1 MSAKNF
7 LILLI
12 ATVLSI
18 LAAAAAVV
26 TRPGDAVYANL
37 GDPVVPGLIDNLN
50 DVDTVRIESHE
61 GGALTFKR
69 MAKGDGAQTADA
81 KESAKQTGGWGIVER
96 DMYPAK
102 ASQINA
108 LALRVAELTYLAP
121 KTTTPELFP
130 RLELG
135 DPDVVGSKAISL
147 RLNDKGGRPMVDMV
161 IGKARSTLEGSAE
174 GGTYF
179 RIPGKEQ
186 AWLAKGS
193 VEIGKLISEWIET
206 DIFDI
211 QTKRIRRV
219 EIHHADGEKI
229 SIFKEQQ
236 SDADFVLNGV
246 PDGKK
251 VKSRFS
257 VNGIASAIDDYK
269 IMDVA
274 RREKHPIDPATA
286 TRAVYETFDGLTVT
300 ALIELPKGDL
310 KGPQAEYWVSLDI
323 TGGEG
328 TAEADGL
335 RARTTPWV
343 FRISD
348 YRYDAIAKR
357 MKDLVEDAAGS

>member
-7 LILLI
+7 LILLV
-12 ATVLSI
+12 ATVLGI
-18 LAAAAAVV
+18 VAAAAAVV

-61 GGALTFKR
+61 GGTLTFKR
-69 MAKGDGAQTADA
+69 NAEADGTQPADT
-81 KESAKQTGGWGIVER
+81 KDSGGWGIVER
-96 DMYPAK
+96 DMYPVK
-102 ASQINA
+102 ASQVNA

-121 KTTTPELFP
+121 KTATPELFP
-130 RLELG
+130 RLDLG
-135 DPDVVGSKAISL
+135 DPDAVGSKAIGL
-147 RLNDKGGRPMVDMV
+147 RLGDKGGRPMVDMV
-161 IGKARSTLEGSAE
+161 IGTARSALEGSAE

-179 RIPGKEQ
+179 RIPGKDQ

-193 VEIGKLISEWIET
+193 IEIGKLISEWIDM

-211 QTKRIRRV
+211 PTKRIRRA

-236 SDADFVLNGV
+236 GDLDFVLNGV

-257 VNGIASAIDDYK
+257 VNGIASAIDEYK

-274 RREKHPIDPATA
+274 RREKHPVDPATA
-286 TRAVYETFDGLTVT
+286 TRVVYETFDGLTVT
-300 ALIELPKGDL
+300 ALIELPKGDP
-310 KGPQAEYWVSLDI
+310 KGPAAEYWVSLDI
-323 TGGEG
+323 AGGEG

-335 RARTTPWV
+335 RARTGPWV

-348 YRYDAIAKR
+348 YRYNAIAKR

>member
-7 LILLI
+7 LILLV
-12 ATVLSI
+12 ATVLGI
-18 LAAAAAVV
+18 VAAAAAVV

-50 DVDTVRIESHE
+50 NVDTVRIESHE
-61 GGALTFKR
+61 GGTLTFKR
-69 MAKGDGAQTADA
+69 NAEAARTQTADA
-81 KESAKQTGGWGIVER
+81 KDPGGWGIVER
-96 DMYPAK
+96 DMYPVK
-102 ASQINA
+102 ASQVNA
-108 LALRVAELTYLAP
+108 LVLRVAELTYLAP
-121 KTTTPELFP
+121 KTATPELFP
-130 RLELG
+130 RLDLG
-135 DPDVVGSKAISL
+135 DPGAVGSKAISL
-147 RLNDKGGRPMVDMV
+147 RLGAKGGRAMVDMV
-161 IGKARSTLEGSAE
+161 IGTARNALEGSAE

-193 VEIGKLISEWIET
+193 IEIGKLISEWIET

-211 QTKRIRRV
+211 PTKRIRRA
-219 EIHHADGEKI
+219 EIHHADGETV

-236 SDADFVLNGV
+236 GDLDFVLNGV

-274 RREKHPIDPATA
+274 RREKHPVDPATA
-286 TRAVYETFDGLTVT
+286 TRVVYETFDGLTVT
-300 ALIELPKGDL
+300 ALIELPKGDP
-310 KGPQAEYWVSLDI
+310 KGPAAEYWVSLNI
-323 TGGEG
+323 AGGEG
-328 TAEADGL
+328 TAEADRL
-335 RARTTPWV
+335 RARTGPWV

-348 YRYDAIAKR
+348 YRYDSIAKR

>member
-7 LILLI
+7 LILLV

-18 LAAAAAVV
+18 AAAAAAVM

-37 GDPVVPGLIDNLN
+37 GDRVVPGLIDNLN

-69 MAKGDGAQTADA
+69 MAAATQTDGAKTAA
-81 KESAKQTGGWGIVER
+81 GWGIVER
-96 DMYPAK
+96 DMYPVK
-102 ASQINA
+102 ASQVNA
-108 LALRVAELTYLAP
+108 LVVRVAELSYLAP
-121 KTTTPELFP
+121 KTANPDLFL
-130 RLELG
+130 RLDLG
-135 DPDVVGSKAISL
+135 DPDAVGSKAVSL

-161 IGKARSTLEGSAE
+161 VGKARSSLEGSAE

-179 RIPGKEQ
+179 RIPGKDQ

-193 VEIGKLISEWIET
+193 IEIGKLISEWIET
-206 DIFDI
+206 DVFEI

-219 EIHHADGEKI
+219 DIHHADGETV

-236 SDADFVLNGV
+236 TSPDFVLNGV

-274 RREKHPIDPATA
+274 RRERHPIDPAAA
-286 TRAVYETFDGLTVT
+286 TRVVYETFDGLTVT
-300 ALIELPKGDL
+300 ALIELPKGDAT
-310 KGPQAEYWVSLDI
+310 GAAAEYWVVLDI
-323 TGGEG
+323 AGGEG
-328 TAEADGL
+328 KAEADGL
-335 RARTTPWV
+335 RARTSPWV

-348 YRYDAIAKR
+348 YRVDSIAKR

>member
-7 LILLI
+7 LILLV
-12 ATVLSI
+12 ATVLGI
-18 LAAAAAVV
+18 VAAAAAVV

-50 DVDTVRIESHE
+50 NVDTVRIESHE
-61 GGALTFKR
+61 GGTLTFKR
-69 MAKGDGAQTADA
+69 NAEAASTPTADS
-81 KESAKQTGGWGIVER
+81 KDSGGWGIVER
-96 DMYPAK
+96 DMYPVK
-102 ASQINA
+102 ASQVNA

-121 KTTTPELFP
+121 KTATPELFP
-130 RLELG
+130 RLDLG
-135 DPDVVGSKAISL
+135 DPGAVGSKAISL
-147 RLNDKGGRPMVDMV
+147 HLNAKGGRPMADMV
-161 IGKARSTLEGSAE
+161 IGTARSALEGSAA

-179 RIPGKEQ
+179 RIPGKDQ

-193 VEIGKLISEWIET
+193 IEIGKLLSEWIET

-219 EIHHADGEKI
+219 EIHHADGETV

-236 SDADFVLNGV
+236 GDLDFVLNGV

-257 VNGIASAIDDYK
+257 VNGIASAIDEYK

-274 RREKHPIDPATA
+274 RREKHPVDPATS
-286 TRAVYETFDGLTVT
+286 TRVVYETFDGLTVT
-300 ALIELPKGDL
+300 ALIDLPKDDP
-310 KGPQAEYWVSLDI
+310 KGPAAEYWVSLDI
-323 TGGEG
+323 AGGEG

-335 RARTTPWV
+335 RARTGPWV

-348 YRYDAIAKR
+348 YRYNAIAKR
-357 MKDLVEDAAGS
+357 MTDLIEDAAGS

>member
-7 LILLI
+7 LILLV
-12 ATVLSI
+12 ATVLGI
-18 LAAAAAVV
+18 VAAAAAVV

-61 GGALTFKR
+61 GGVLTFKR
-69 MAKGDGAQTADA
+69 NVKDAGD
-81 KESAKQTGGWGIVER
+81 WGIANR

-102 ASQINA
+102 ASQVNA

-121 KTTTPELFP
+121 KTATPELFP

-161 IGKARSTLEGSAE
+161 IGKARSSLEGSAA

-179 RIPGKEQ
+179 RIPGKDQ

-193 VEIGKLISEWIET
+193 IEIGKLISEWIET

-229 SIFKEQQ
+229 FIFKEQQ
-236 SDADFVLNGV
+236 GDLDFVLNGV

-274 RREKHPIDPATA
+274 LREKHPVDPATA
-286 TRAVYETFDGLTVT
+286 TRVVYETFDGLTVT
-300 ALIELPKGDL
+300 ALIDLPEGDL
-310 KGPQAEYWVSLDI
+310 KGPTAEYWVSLDI
-323 TGGEG
+323 AGGEG

-335 RARTTPWV
+335 RARTNPWV

-348 YRYDAIAKR
+348 YRYDSIAKR

>member
-1 MSAKNF
+1 MSTKNF

-12 ATVLSI
+12 ATVLGI
-18 LAAAAAVV
+18 AAAAAAVV

-61 GGALTFKR
+61 GGVLTFQRK
-69 MAKGDGAQTADA
+69 AKSDA
-81 KESAKQTGGWGIVER
+81 KDAGGWGIVER
-96 DMYPAK
+96 DMYPVK
-102 ASQINA
+102 ASQVNA

-121 KTTTPELFP
+121 KTATPALFP

-135 DPDVVGSKAISL
+135 DPDTVGSKAVSL
-147 RLNDKGGRPMVDMV
+147 RLNAKGGRPMADMV
-161 IGKARSTLEGSAE
+161 IGKARSSLEGSSQ

-193 VEIGKLISEWIET
+193 IDIGKLISEWIET
-206 DIFDI
+206 DIFNI
-211 QTKRIRRV
+211 ETKRIRRV
-219 EIHHADGEKI
+219 EIHHADGENVV
-229 SIFKEQQ
+229 IFKDQQ
-236 SDADFVLNGV
+236 ADPDFVLDGV
-246 PDGKK
+246 PGGKK

-257 VNGIASAIDDYK
+257 VNGIAAAIDDFK

-274 RREKHPIDPATA
+274 RRAAHPIDPAKA
-286 TRAVYETFDGLTVT
+286 TRVVYETFDGLTVT
-300 ALIELPKGDL
+300 ALIDLPEGDL
-310 KGPQAEYWVSLDI
+310 KGPKAEYWVSLDVA
-323 TGGEG
+323 GGAG